1 MNFNSIITRYTTK
14 FIGTTFLVLNIFSI
28 AYFLEIPQVA
38 IWGVANSLVYL
49 FSLFSNLTYNQFI
62 DKFFPIY
69 SDSKRQYYLYK
80 FMKTISFLTGFWFLI
95 IFLLQKINYF
105 AQYNIDNLL
114 YLNIMITFLVTTETS
129 IELLSKYYL
138 AIKKIIY
145 LDISDFILSK
155 FIRFFIFLFLLVN
168 GYSVYYLLFTN
179 LIIRLTFLLILIH
192 NIESNLYISL
202 KKIFFSKVKKNNF
215 KFFGYTFSAYFIKI
229 LHTSFLNF
237 AFLISTQF
245 LSNQDVATFSLAIL
259 TINNSRPLISIL
271 SSLLSP
277 ILASDAKKDTS
288 SDKVISNSFIINT
301 RSIGII
307 VVAFIIF
314 SQIEIFN
321 LFVSEKYGDNF
332 IFIVSFS
339 ILLSSISSL
348 YIPMFSRILYS
359 GYEKDLL
366 IFTSINYLL
375 TISIMLIF
383 KNYVDFLAS
392 YLIFELFNFIFSR
405 YLFRSIQNKFFKLKF
420 GKSFPI
426 IFIYYVLI
434 LLGLINFSTSNY
446 IAGFMLIVI
455 VLDLKIVF
463 KIVNDFRIRN

>member
-49 FSLFSNLTYNQFI
+49 FSLFSNLTYTQFI
-62 DKFFPIY
+62 DKFFPTY
-69 SDSKRQYYLYK
+69 STHKRQYYLYK
-80 FMKTISFLTGFWFLI
+80 FMKTIGFLTGFWFLI
-95 IFLLQKINYF
+95 ILLLQRLDYF

-155 FIRFFIFLFLLVN
+155 FLRFFIFLILLVN
-168 GYSVYYLLFTN
+168 GYSVYYLLLTN
-179 LIIRLTFLLILIH
+179 LIIRFTLLLVLIY
-192 NIESNLYISL
+192 NIESNLYLSL
-202 KKIFFSKVKKNNF
+202 KKIIFSKVKKNNF
-215 KFFGYTFSAYFIKI
+215 KFFGYTFSAYSIKI

-245 LSNQDVATFSLAIL
+245 LSNQDVASFSLAIL

-277 ILASDAKKDTS
+277 ILANDAKEDIS
-288 SDKVISNSFIINT
+288 SDRVISNSFVVNT
-301 RSIGII
+301 RSVGII
-307 VVAFIIF
+307 VITFVIF

-321 LFVSEKYGDNF
+321 SFVSQKYGDNF
-332 IFIVSFS
+332 IFIVSLS
-339 ILLSSISSL
+339 LLLSSITSL

-359 GYEKDLL
+359 GHEKDLL
-366 IFTSINYLL
+366 IFTSMNYLL
-375 TISIMLIF
+375 TIAIMLIF
-383 KNYVDFLAS
+383 INYVNFLTA
-392 YLIFELFNFIFSR
+392 YLIFELFNFIYSR
-405 YLFRSIQNKFFKLKF
+405 YLFKGIQNKFFKLNF
-420 GKSFPI
+420 GKTFPI

-434 LLGLINFSTSNY
+434 LLGLINFSTNNY
-446 IAGFMLIVI
+446 IIVSMLVMIVI
-455 VLDLKIVF
+455 DLKIVF
-463 KIVNDFRIRN
+463 KIVNEFRIRN